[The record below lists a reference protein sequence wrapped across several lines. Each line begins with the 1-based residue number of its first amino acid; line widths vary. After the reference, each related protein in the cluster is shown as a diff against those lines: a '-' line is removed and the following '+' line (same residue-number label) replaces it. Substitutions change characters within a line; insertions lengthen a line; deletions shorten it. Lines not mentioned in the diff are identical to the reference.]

1 MYKTDSHFTKEQL
14 QSLFTYA
21 DGNLYWRERK
31 GRRLAGTLAGTASHH
46 YHQICINYVLY
57 RTHRLIWAYHYGP
70 SEHIID
76 HANNNS
82 FDNRVENLRECF
94 HSQNSQNSRTS
105 KLNTS
110 GVKGV
115 VWCKQKQKW
124 RARIHADGKEF
135 HVGFFDNIKKA
146 EEIMLQK
153 RARLHG
159 VFARVD

>member
-1 MYKTDSHFTKEQL
+1 
-14 QSLFTYA
+14 
-21 DGNLYWRERK
+21 
-31 GRRLAGTLAGTASHH
+31 
-46 YHQICINYVLY
+46 
-57 RTHRLIWAYHYGP
+57 
-70 SEHIID
+70 
-76 HANNNS
+76 
-82 FDNRVENLRECF
+82 LRECF